1 MAKLKKSQRKE
12 LTRIGEYLVGGGLW
26 FWSGYIII
34 VALNGRWTPFQD
46 PNKNLFVIN
55 LIGNAVGITLN
66 FLVERYWA
74 FKTNRPTTLFIATQ
88 RYIIY
93 TILNAFIL
101 NYFILAFLKNNFGIQ
116 PAIGQIIAAG
126 FFTVWNYFWYK
137 AWVFKGNQKHK
148 RVRAHA

>member
-1 MAKLKKSQRKE
+1 MPKIKKSQRKE

-34 VALNGRWTPFQD
+34 VLLYGHLP
-46 PNKNLFVIN
+46 LFWVN
-55 LIGNAVGITLN
+55 FIGNAVGITLN

-74 FKTNRPTTLFIATQ
+74 FKSSRPTTLFVATK

-93 TILNAFIL
+93 TVLNAFLL
-101 NYFILAFLKNNFGIQ
+101 NYLILAFLNNKLNI
-116 PAIGQIIAAG
+116 PPSIGQFIAAG

-137 AWVFKGNQKHK
+137 YWVFKGKQPPK
-148 RVRAHA
+148 RTRHHA